1 MFVPNYETI
10 DNLKSEDLKK
20 LIKIMHYSYNSY
32 DFVDFLI
39 RLLEK
44 KENIKIVEKYRNDVA
59 KLKIL
64 KKY

>member
-1 MFVPNYETI
+1 
-10 DNLKSEDLKK
+10 
-20 LIKIMHYSYNSY
+20 MHYSYSSY
-32 DFVDFLI
+32 DFADFLI

-44 KENIKIVEKYRNDVA
+44 KENLKIVEKYRNDVA

>member
-1 MFVPNYETI
+1 
-10 DNLKSEDLKK
+10 
-20 LIKIMHYSYNSY
+20 MHYSYNSY

-44 KENIKIVEKYRNDVA
+44 KQDIKIVEKYRDHVA

>member
-1 MFVPNYETI
+1 
-10 DNLKSEDLKK
+10 
-20 LIKIMHYSYNSY
+20 MHYSYNSY

-44 KENIKIVEKYRNDVA
+44 RENLKIVEKYRNDVS

>member
-1 MFVPNYETI
+1 MCRESVRINI
-10 DNLKSEDLKK
+10 KSK
-20 LIKIMHYSYNSY
+20 LFSINNNSY
-32 DFVDFLI
+32 DFADFLI

-44 KENIKIVEKYRNDVA
+44 KENINIVEKYRDDVS

>member
-1 MFVPNYETI
+1 MCRESVRINI
-10 DNLKSEDLKK
+10 KSK
-20 LIKIMHYSYNSY
+20 LFSINNNSY
-32 DFVDFLI
+32 DFADFLI

-44 KENIKIVEKYRNDVA
+44 RENLKIVEKYRNDVA